1 MEKIGVEKIYDR
13 KETVPEKVFTILV
26 DKIILRCLAEKIDYR
41 HGSDGEIVIG
51 MQLYDIYTTSTKNLL
66 LHTCPLW

>member
-41 HGSDGEIVIG
+41 HGGNSDRNAAI
-51 MQLYDIYTTSTKNLL
+51 
-66 LHTCPLW
+66 